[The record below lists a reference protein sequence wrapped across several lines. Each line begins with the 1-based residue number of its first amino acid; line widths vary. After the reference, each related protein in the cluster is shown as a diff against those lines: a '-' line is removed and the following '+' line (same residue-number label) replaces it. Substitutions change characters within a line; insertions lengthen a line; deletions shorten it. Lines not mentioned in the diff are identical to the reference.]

1 MRYKTLGM
9 TGLRVSEM
17 ALGTWG
23 IGGAGWDDK
32 PVEERQ
38 DAIKAAVECGINF
51 IDTAPAY
58 NAGMAEKHVGQVLH
72 DLGVDSM
79 TYYAIFST
87 ASERFGVQIAMDA
100 ARPLFTPRDFAA
112 AVLAERGGQT

>member
-1 MRYKTLGM
+1 M
-9 TGLRVSEM
+9 
-17 ALGTWG
+17 
-23 IGGAGWDDK
+23 
-32 PVEERQ
+32 
-38 DAIKAAVECGINF
+38 
-51 IDTAPAY
+51 
-58 NAGMAEKHVGQVLH
+58 LH

>member
-1 MRYKTLGM
+1 MLIPAKKADGAQLAALQDESLRQLTQELCLLIREV
-9 TGLRVSEM
+9 TG
-17 ALGTWG
+17 A
-23 IGGAGWDDK
+23 
-32 PVEERQ
+32 EEV
-38 DAIKAAVECGINF
+38 AP
-51 IDTAPAY
+51 DT
-58 NAGMAEKHVGQVLH
+58 HVLH

-100 ARPLFTPRDFAA
+100 ARPLFTPREFAA